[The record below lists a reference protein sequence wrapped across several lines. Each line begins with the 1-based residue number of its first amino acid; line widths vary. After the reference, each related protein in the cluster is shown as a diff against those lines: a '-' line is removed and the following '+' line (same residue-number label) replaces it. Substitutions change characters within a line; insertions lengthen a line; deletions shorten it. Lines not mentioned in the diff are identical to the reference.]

1 MTATDPSGTAGIGA
15 AHTTPIER
23 SRRSV
28 RTTPDIDE
36 LPPIPDLGQPGVEVF
51 APSDTTRTA
60 LRPYLRSLWERRAF
74 MVELARSQ
82 LRGQHSNTLLGSLWT
97 VLDPLF
103 TAGLYFFLFTVIRGG
118 AGRPVEFLPVLVGGM
133 FLFTLTTTALN
144 DGGKAVTRSARLM
157 LNSAF
162 PRAVLPLSQ
171 VYKGLVAFVPTV
183 VVYVGI
189 YAIWGADLQI
199 GLLALP
205 GLFAIQLTMN
215 VGIALLMSTM
225 VVFFR
230 DTENALRY
238 IQRFLFF
245 TTPVIW
251 PYTLLSDELQAL
263 LEYHPLY
270 PLFTSYQMVLGGG
283 TADAELVVRAA
294 VWALILLVGGGWAFL
309 RNERAM
315 ASRVV

>member
-1 MTATDPSGTAGIGA
+1 
-15 AHTTPIER
+15 
-23 SRRSV
+23 
-28 RTTPDIDE
+28 
-36 LPPIPDLGQPGVEVF
+36 
-51 APSDTTRTA
+51 
-60 LRPYLRSLWERRAF
+60 
-74 MVELARSQ
+74 
-82 LRGQHSNTLLGSLWT
+82 
-97 VLDPLF
+97 
-103 TAGLYFFLFTVIRGG
+103 
-118 AGRPVEFLPVLVGGM
+118 
-133 FLFTLTTTALN
+133 
-144 DGGKAVTRSARLM
+144 M

-309 RNERAM
+309 RNATTSGGAVVPGARGGRSASAGERDCRR
-315 ASRVV
+315 SRRAVVDAARRERRQLSSATGGVDRHRRSGRAGETARVGHRGRPRRVPSGRER